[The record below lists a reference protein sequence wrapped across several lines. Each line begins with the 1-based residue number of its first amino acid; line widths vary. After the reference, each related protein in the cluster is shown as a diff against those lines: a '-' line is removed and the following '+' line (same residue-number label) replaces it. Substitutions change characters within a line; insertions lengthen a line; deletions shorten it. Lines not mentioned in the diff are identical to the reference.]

1 MFRLFGLMIRGEFN
15 VNDESKHKMTT
26 VYLQLFIYVLTLFAN
41 VLLLNLIIAIMG
53 DAYEEVIT
61 SVEEKN
67 LK

>member
-1 MFRLFGLMIRGEFN
+1 MTDQN
-15 VNDESKHKMTT
+15 KNQMTT
-26 VYLQLFIYVLTLFAN
+26 AYLQLFIYVLTLFAN

-61 SVEEKN
+61 SIEEKN